1 MNSEAYANSIVL
13 QIDEAN
19 RSITNNGKNTPIV
32 LGVKGDDCAERV
44 YFESPTHLSP
54 EINLLDKTEGVS
66 VRVYVNYKNA
76 SNEPYIQECTDVVAL
91 VGTDKST
98 FSWLVTNRAT
108 NTKGDVKF
116 NICIKKFVNE
126 TLTNEW
132 HTTTFIGK
140 VLESVDVTAKTPEV
154 ITHDTVTLQALTVQV
169 QDYASAVVGYGNS
182 VNNLIAKYNDVEEV
196 INESVDAAVVA
207 KSGVKYLGV
216 LNDELEDT
224 KHVIEP
230 GVYTFNRKGST
241 NNSYYV
247 MVVCKNILGAISQ
260 SIYCN
265 FSSMAQFYYY
275 RYTENEGV
283 TWTNPTQK
291 VFAYE
296 SDLPQASVVLENLTT
311 NIPIWT
317 NVGDASAMGYALGDL
332 SRAKQGDKLRL
343 YFGQTAIDEYANTSF
358 IVDID
363 IINTNRGTAGQASHH
378 VFISDA
384 FEGMLSV
391 KMHGENTYKQLF
403 FSVITKMYNATYINN
418 VYGSNGLKITLNK
431 IELIT
436 GSTN

>member
-1 MNSEAYANSIVL
+1 MNSDAYANSIVL

-19 RSITNNGKNTPIV
+19 RSITNNGKNAPII

-44 YFESPTHLSP
+44 YFESPTNLSP

-108 NTKGDVKF
+108 NTKGEVKF
-116 NICIKKFVNE
+116 NICVKKFVNE

-140 VLESVDVTAKTPEV
+140 VLDSIDVTAKTPEV
-154 ITHDTVTLQALTVQV
+154 ITHDAVTLQALTVQV
-169 QDYASAVVGYGNS
+169 QDYANAVVGYGNS
-182 VNNLIAKYNDVEEV
+182 VNTLINKYDDVEAV
-196 INESVDAAVVA
+196 INKSVDTAVTA

-216 LNDELEDT
+216 LEDELEDT
-224 KHVIEP
+224 VNVIEP
-230 GVYTFNRKGST
+230 GVYTFNIKGSVKNT
-241 NNSYYV
+241 YRV
-247 MVVCKNILGAISQ
+247 MVVCKNILGVISQ

-265 FSSMAQFYYY
+265 LSAMDQFYYY
-275 RYTENEGV
+275 RYTENNGT

-291 VFAYE
+291 VFTYKN
-296 SDLPQASVVLENLTT
+296 DLPQTHVVLDNLTT

-332 SRAKQGDKLRL
+332 SQAKQGDKLRL
-343 YFGQTAIDEYANTSF
+343 YFGKTAIDEYANTSF

-363 IINTNRGTAGQASHH
+363 IIETNRGTAGHASHH
-378 VFISDA
+378 VLVSDA
-384 FEGMLSV
+384 FEGILSV

-403 FSVITKMYNATYINN
+403 FSVITKMYNATYISN

-436 GSTN
+436 GSAN